1 MEMEQ
6 RGVPVVV
13 VGSHLFKALGD
24 VERRSLGMP
33 DLPVAITAHPI
44 GGLKSEAVREKAEAL
59 LDSVVSGLTRS

>member
-1 MEMEQ
+1 M
-6 RGVPVVV
+6 V

>member
-1 MEMEQ
+1 MEQ
-6 RGVPVVV
+6 RGVPAVV

>member
-1 MEMEQ
+1 MEQ